1 MPNARRLNIS
11 AFAVLILLVGLSF
24 AQSQDPKKL
33 CDATLSMSDW
43 RIVMLM
49 GLGLS
54 SAFVALLYIYGSV
67 LDGSFK
73 QKAKNEFYQL
83 IVTATIAVMF
93 GSIVTFMCGSTLSD
107 LLGLG
112 NKGTYEVANSYL
124 SDLLSYTKS
133 SFTKVATFS
142 VIVEGGTGL
151 DTMKAGKSGRLLQ
164 GLIASTDYFK
174 ESISALFTTV
184 LSAYMMTL
192 MQMQLLDFI
201 QVISLTVFLP
211 AGIVLRSIFFT
222 RKFGGALIGAAI
234 AFYISVPFL
243 LMVNKVM
250 VDPFFAAENST
261 FSCMADSECY
271 SHNCNLTAGKCVS
284 MSQLG
289 GSCANDFQ
297 CATGYCGSNGKCSEC
312 GVLDETG
319 NPNCCQ
325 GLSWGGTKCSLA
337 KLTGNKCQAD
347 KECVSWFCDKSGSP
361 SVCSALKVEGSCNND
376 KECFSRHCAGIAPN
390 KGCVDTIR
398 TEEDQL
404 QMQFTAASMAQA
416 GADPESSQ
424 AFLLGGQPAYTA
436 ESGVDT
442 RITQNPSDKSFINR
456 MFDAFVGSIIAG
468 IFLPA
473 INIIFIS
480 RAVRDMSE
488 FLGNELDIAS
498 IWKVI

>member
-1 MPNARRLNIS
+1 MANTKLQITFAS
-11 AFAVLILLVGLSF
+11 ATLLLLIGLSF
-24 AQSQDPKKL
+24 AEAQDPKKL

-43 RIVMLM
+43 RVVMLM

-54 SAFVALLYIYGSV
+54 SVFVAALYMYGSV
-67 LDGSFK
+67 LDSSFK

-93 GSIVTFMCGSTLSD
+93 VAIVTFMCGPTLSD

-112 NKGTYEVANSYL
+112 NASTYGVAHSYL
-124 SDLLSYTKS
+124 SELLTYTKS
-133 SFTKVATFS
+133 SFAKVATFS
-142 VIVEGGTGL
+142 VILEGGTGL
-151 DTMKAGKSGRLLQ
+151 DTLGAGTSGRLLQ
-164 GLIASTDYFK
+164 GIITSTDYFK
-174 ESISALFTTV
+174 ESISALFMTV

-243 LMVNKVM
+243 LMINKVM
-250 VDPFFAAENST
+250 VDPFFVAEQKT

-271 SHNCNLTAGKCVS
+271 SHNCNITVGQCVP
-284 MSQLG
+284 MSQPG
-289 GSCANDFQ
+289 GSCANNFQ
-297 CATGYCGSNGKCSEC
+297 CSTGYCGSDSKCAEC
-312 GVLDETG
+312 GVLGETD

-325 GLSWGGTKCSLA
+325 GLSWDGTKCSLA
-337 KLTGNKCQAD
+337 KMTGERCQND
-347 KECVSWFCDKSGSP
+347 KDCTSWFCDKSKGP
-361 SVCSALKVEGSCNND
+361 AVCSATKVEGSCNND
-376 KECFSRHCAGIAPN
+376 KECFSRHCAGISPN
-390 KGCVDTIR
+390 KECVDTIR

-404 QMQFTAASMAQA
+404 QIQFTAASMEQA
-416 GADPESSQ
+416 GADPGSFQ
-424 AFLLGGQPAYTA
+424 AFLLGGQPVYIT

-456 MFDAFVGSIIAG
+456 MFDAFVGSVIAG

-488 FLGNELDIAS
+488 FLGHELDIAS